1 MSAVAFLIELLVC
14 FWDVLLERANTLSS
28 SKFYDVVDEEEYVG
42 KRICWDDG
50 WFLCYRELF
59 LEALLKSVDLG
70 EVVSIDDFV

>member
-1 MSAVAFLIELLVC
+1 M
-14 FWDVLLERANTLSS
+14 SS

-70 EVVSIDDFV
+70 EVVSIDDSV